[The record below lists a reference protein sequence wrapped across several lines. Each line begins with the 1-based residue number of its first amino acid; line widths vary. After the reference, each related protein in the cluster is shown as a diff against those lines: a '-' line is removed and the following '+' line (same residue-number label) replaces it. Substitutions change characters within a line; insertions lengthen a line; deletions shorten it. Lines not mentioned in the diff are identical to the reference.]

1 MQQNNDGNSL
11 FIHTHVSS
19 LHYGGVR
26 SKVNHKHLKLRNK
39 TGHYT
44 CHGFLGELPSSP
56 ALPEGTVRSGGYCCW
71 LVRSLL
77 DELLV
82 SGSRNNAGREADQ

>member
-1 MQQNNDGNSL
+1 MQQNNDGNPVYSYARVKFTL
-11 FIHTHVSS
+11 
-19 LHYGGVR
+19 R